1 MNLDIKNINSKIQN
15 KKYFIFG
22 AHIFSQNLIF
32 NNLNTDGVIG
42 ILDNDSKKINRFL
55 YGTKFKVYKPNI
67 IRKYKNPIIV
77 LRTGTYNKEI
87 IKQLKLI
94 NKSLTII

>member
-1 MNLDIKNINSKIQN
+1 M
-15 KKYFIFG
+15 
-22 AHIFSQNLIF
+22 
-32 NNLNTDGVIG
+32 IG
-42 ILDNDSKKINRFL
+42 ILDNDSEKINQFL

-94 NKSLTII
+94 NNSVKII